1 MEEIILK
8 FKSKKMNEL
17 ELTIF
22 GSDENSFLIT
32 STLIVKETNAV
43 LVGTMFTKADAHEI
57 AHHIKDKGYTLD
69 RVYLLHGDPDYY
81 FGLETIKQH
90 FPEVIAYATQSTFAH
105 ITESVE
111 GKLSVWSESLSDQL
125 PDNIILPKIVQGDT
139 FEILG
144 ENWQIIGDDP
154 SRTSLWHPETK
165 ILVGGIDTFN
175 EINLFLAD
183 TATTDGLNHW
193 SKRLKSLIALNPS
206 FVIPSHGSLEKS
218 FDKEA
223 LEFTIKYLSAA
234 QRAMQKANNSE
245 EFIALITEKFPNL
258 DNVGVLSLSAKV
270 VMKEIPWG

>member
-1 MEEIILK
+1 MEEIILT
-8 FKSKKMNEL
+8 FKSNKMNGL

-22 GSDENSFLIT
+22 GSDENSFMIT

-43 LVGTMFTKADAHEI
+43 LIGTMFTKADADEI
-57 AHHIKDKGYTLD
+57 AHHIEDKGYTLE
-69 RVYLLHGDPDYY
+69 RIYLLQGDPDYY

-105 ITESVE
+105 ITKSVE
-111 GKLSVWSESLSDQL
+111 GKLSVWSESLGNQL

-144 ENWQIIGDDP
+144 ETWQIIGDDP
-154 SRTSLWHPETK
+154 SRTSLWHPEAK
-165 ILVGGIDTFN
+165 ILIGGIDTFN

-183 TATTDGLNHW
+183 TATIDALNHW
-193 SKRLKSLIALNPS
+193 SKRLTSLVSLNPS

-223 LEFTIKYLSAA
+223 LEFTIKYLSTA
-234 QRAMQKANNSE
+234 QEAMQKANNSE
-245 EFIALITEKFPNL
+245 EFIVLITEKFPNL
-258 DNVGVLSLSAKV
+258 ENKGVLSLSAKV